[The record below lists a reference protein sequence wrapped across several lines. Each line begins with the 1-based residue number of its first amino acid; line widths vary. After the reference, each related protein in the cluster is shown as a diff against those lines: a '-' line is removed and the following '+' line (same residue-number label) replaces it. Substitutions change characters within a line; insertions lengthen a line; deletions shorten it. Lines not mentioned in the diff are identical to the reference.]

1 MRIITPP
8 PEPYWTDKI
17 VMAYMEEAAEIHK
30 CIPDVKA
37 PGYHSVWPDT
47 LKDDWERYY
56 DMLHARRRRHYA
68 LPKQVD
74 FMEEVMR
81 WLRWLNVIE
90 QRVIWARANNIPW
103 KIIEHDFKSSKS
115 TLWRHMSIGTGRLA
129 GILNNHDPDG
139 TYQENLQRF

>member
-1 MRIITPP
+1 MKMIAPP
-8 PEPYWTDKI
+8 PEPYWTEKI
-17 VMAYMEEAAEIHK
+17 VMAFMEEAAEIHR
-30 CIPDVKA
+30 CIPEVRV
-37 PGYHSVWPDT
+37 PGYHSMWPDT

-56 DMLHARRRRHYA
+56 DMLYARRRRNYA

-103 KIIEHDFKSSKS
+103 KVLEHDFNSSKT
-115 TLWRHMSIGTGRLA
+115 TLWRHLNVGTNRLA
-129 GILNNHDPDG
+129 AILNNNDPDG
-139 TYQENLQRF
+139 DYQNKLKRF

>member
-1 MRIITPP
+1 
-8 PEPYWTDKI
+8 
-17 VMAYMEEAAEIHK
+17 MAFMEEAAEIHR
-30 CIPDVKA
+30 CIPDVRV
-37 PGYHSVWPDT
+37 PGYHSMWPDT

-56 DMLHARRRRHYA
+56 DMLHARRRRNYA

-103 KIIEHDFKSSKS
+103 KVLEHDFNSSKT
-115 TLWRHMSIGTGRLA
+115 TLWRHLNVGTNRLA
-129 GILNNHDPDG
+129 AILNNNDPDG
-139 TYQENLQRF
+139 DYQNKLKRF